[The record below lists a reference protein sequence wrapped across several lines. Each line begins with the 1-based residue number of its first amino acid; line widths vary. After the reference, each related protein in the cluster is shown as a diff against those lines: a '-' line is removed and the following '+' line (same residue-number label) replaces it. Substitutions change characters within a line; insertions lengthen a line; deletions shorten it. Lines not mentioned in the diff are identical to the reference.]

1 MRKRTIIA
9 VAALAALASAPVPAP
24 AAPAAPPPDAAA
36 EPDPLRA
43 AFEALP
49 EAERRAVQD
58 ALVWTGDFNGAV
70 AGSYGPRTRG
80 ALLAHAKRA
89 GIAPGG
95 AIDAPAR
102 AGLLAEAQAARRA
115 VGFAMLRDP
124 RAGVAIGLPLK
135 LLPTRSTLPAGTR
148 YAAADDGPVAETSG
162 RAAGPEGLADVL
174 ARLTR
179 DAPGRRVTYRLSKP
193 DVVVVSGEAAD
204 RKFYSRYALG
214 VAPGGGS
221 VLRGF
226 TLSYPKEAADLD
238 RIALAVAASFDPFP
252 AVEAPAP
259 PAPTPPPR
267 AVPPPAV
274 LSGAA
279 VLVGPGLALTR
290 SDAARCEGAEAG
302 GAPARWLRQ
311 DPATGLAL
319 LALPGHAEASPVALS
334 SGDEPARLALFPV
347 PAEDPAAAPVLSVAG
362 VAGEAPGSVR
372 APLQGADAG
381 AVLLDG
387 AGALAG
393 LTAGRG
399 EAGMR
404 IGGVVAETRY
414 GVAGAGGIAA
424 FLRDAAVPT
433 VPAAGGALPPGEAA
447 ARWRP
452 AILPL
457 RCRAK
462 PVASAAP

>member
-1 MRKRTIIA
+1 MRKRTIAIA
-9 VAALAALASAPVPAP
+9 CLAALTSAPAP
-24 AAPAAPPPDAAA
+24 ASAAPAPPPPAAA
-36 EPDPLRA
+36 EADPA
-43 AFEALP
+43 KPVFEALP
-49 EAERRAVQD
+49 EAERRALQD

-70 AGSYGPRTRG
+70 AGNYGPRTRE

-89 GIAPGG
+89 GVAPD
-95 AIDAPAR
+95 AMLEAPAR
-102 AGLLAEAQAARRA
+102 AKLLAEAEAARRTI
-115 VGFAMLRDP
+115 GFAVLRDP

-135 LLPTRSTLPAGTR
+135 LLPGRSTLPAGTR
-148 YAAADDGPVAETSG
+148 YAAAGDGPVVETSG
-162 RAAGPEGLADVL
+162 RTAGPDGLAEVF

-193 DVVVVSGEAAD
+193 DFVVVSGEAAD

-214 VAPGGGS
+214 MVPAGGS

-226 TLSYPKEAADLD
+226 TLSYPKTAADFD

-252 AVEAPAP
+252 AAELPAAP
-259 PAPTPPPR
+259 PAPTPPVR
-267 AVPPPAV
+267 VVPPPAV

-319 LALPGHAEASPVALS
+319 LALPGHAEASPIALS

-347 PAEDPAAAPVLSVAG
+347 PAEDPAAAPVLSAAG
-362 VAGEAPGSVR
+362 VAGDAPGSVR

-399 EAGMR
+399 DAGMR

-424 FLRDAAVPT
+424 FLRDAAVST
-433 VPAAGGALPPGEAA
+433 VPAGGGALAPGEAA
-447 ARWRP
+447 TRWRP

-457 RCRAK
+457 RCRPK
-462 PVASAAP
+462 PVASASP